1 MAVGL
6 VEVRED
12 LRTRLCEDRR
22 RNAVRGPVRAVERDT
37 HAVEPRRLPHEKVL
51 VLLHQSPGVTDQADA
66 ALGGTR
72 KGVVSGHQTLD
83 PVLDAIRQLLRAVIE
98 ELDSVVW
105 RGVVRRADDGTG
117 HELICLREIR
127 EPGCWNMPDQAH
139 LHADRTQPRGER
151 ALEHAAAS
159 AGVTPDDHRMA
170 RPAEDVPGRPAEP
183 KRELRGEVEIRHA
196 ADAVGAE
203 EPRQAVPDY
212 LVRMVSV
219 TRVGCTLWAV
229 VPAGVRTTTSTG

>member
-1 MAVGL
+1 
-6 VEVRED
+6 
-12 LRTRLCEDRR
+12 
-22 RNAVRGPVRAVERDT
+22 
-37 HAVEPRRLPHEKVL
+37 
-51 VLLHQSPGVTDQADA
+51 
-66 ALGGTR
+66 
-72 KGVVSGHQTLD
+72 
-83 PVLDAIRQLLRAVIE
+83 AVIE

-105 RGVVRRADDGTG
+105 RGVVRRPDDGTG

-183 KRELRGEVEIRHA
+183 KREIRGEVGSREA
-196 ADAVGAE
+196 GDAGGEGEPSADD
-203 EPRQAVPDY
+203 PD
-212 LVRMVSV
+212 
-219 TRVGCTLWAV
+219 V
-229 VPAGVRTTTSTG
+229 VVCV